1 MVLMAK
7 TSPTKTKSATWGQRF
22 WAWLIDIIILGV
34 AGAALFPFASIGSSV
49 VFFLYWT
56 LLEYYKGQSIGKIA
70 LNIKVVNMKGKN
82 PTITQSA
89 ISSFGKTFLLPID
102 MIIGLLALKNENLRI
117 FNKLSDTRVVKAD

>member
-7 TSPTKTKSATWGQRF
+7 KSAPKIKSATWGQRF
-22 WAWLIDIIILGV
+22 WAWLIDIIILGA
-34 AGAALFPFASIGSSV
+34 AGAALFPFAGAGSSL

-70 LNIKVVNMKGKN
+70 LGIKVVNLKGKN

-89 ISSFGKTFLLPID
+89 INSFGKAFLLPID
-102 MIIGLLALKNENLRI
+102 MIIGLLALKNQNLRI
-117 FNKLSDTRVVKAD
+117 FNKISDTKVIKAD